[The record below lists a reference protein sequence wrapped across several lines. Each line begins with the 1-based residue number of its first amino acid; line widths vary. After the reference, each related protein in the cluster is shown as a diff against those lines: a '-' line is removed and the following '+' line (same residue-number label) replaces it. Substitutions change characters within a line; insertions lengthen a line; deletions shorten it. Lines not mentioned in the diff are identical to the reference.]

1 MRPGGEHGAAFREQ
15 RERMVERQIAARGV
29 RDSRVL
35 AAMRSVPREAFVPED
50 RAEMSYADMALPIGE
65 DQTISQPYIVAL
77 MAEALT
83 LKPSDRVLE
92 VGGGSGYA
100 AAVLSRLAHEVYVVE
115 LHATLADAAKE
126 RLARLRYDNVRVMC
140 GDGTK
145 GWPEHAP
152 FDAIS
157 VAAGGRTEPAALHEQ
172 LAIGG
177 RLVIPV
183 GPDPDW
189 QELLRIRRTGEDAW
203 ERTSLGRV
211 HFVPLVGAEAHGS
224 G

>member
-1 MRPGGEHGAAFREQ
+1 
-15 RERMVERQIAARGV
+15 
-29 RDSRVL
+29 
-35 AAMRSVPREAFVPED
+35 MRSVPREAFVPED

-100 AAVLSRLAHEVYVVE
+100 AAVLSRLAREVYVVE

-189 QELLRIRRTGEDAW
+189 QELLRIQRTGEDAW